1 MADLLDMAAEQEEN
15 RLQGLLATRQRPAP
29 AYSISETHCVEC
41 GTEIPAARRI
51 AVPGC
56 ECCVECQGM
65 REVRR
70 G

>member
-1 MADLLDMAAEQEEN
+1 MADLLDRAAEQEEN

-29 AYSISETHCVEC
+29 DYTISETHCVEC

-56 ECCVECQGM
+56 ECCVFCQGM
-65 REVRR
+65 REARR
-70 G
+70 